1 MRRGNASP
9 ALCGTSARPR
19 GWSSSPISRAA
30 NIPTGRVPWAATQSR
45 SWPLSAICSRLLDP
59 YRQLDMPMGSQAL
72 ADNVVPVYL
81 CARKILVVDDEPL
94 IADLLADLLT
104 LHGHIVQKSYSGAAA
119 LLIARTFRPDVLIS
133 DVTMPGIDGV
143 ETASRVRGYSPQC
156 RVLLITPEFAAA
168 SFLLLNHPS
177 PRPLAVLPNP
187 VHSHPCLHTI
197 PAPPPP
203 N

>member
-1 MRRGNASP
+1 
-9 ALCGTSARPR
+9 
-19 GWSSSPISRAA
+19 
-30 NIPTGRVPWAATQSR
+30 
-45 SWPLSAICSRLLDP
+45 
-59 YRQLDMPMGSQAL
+59 MPMGSQAL

-143 ETASRVRGYSPQC
+143 ETASQVRGYSPQC
-156 RVLLITPEFAAA
+156 RVLLITAEVAAA
-168 SFLLLNHPS
+168 RFLLLN
-177 PRPLAVLPNP
+177 RPFSGQVEIVAKP
-187 VHSHPCLHTI
+187 VHSRQLLQTI
-197 PAPPPP
+197 AATPPPIH
-203 N
+203 